1 MPNKGIGNPVIKV
14 HDVSKWFG
22 KFRVLDNLTL
32 DIDSGTVAVV
42 CGPSGA
48 GKSTLIR
55 CINGLEKFQAGTI
68 EVDDIPVNPSSK
80 SIFEIRRK
88 VGIVFQNYNLFPHL
102 TCLEN
107 LTISPV
113 KVLKNSKNE
122 AQKMAFQL
130 LERVGIVD
138 QALKYPSQLSG
149 GQQQRVAIAR
159 ALAMNPEVMLFDE
172 PTSALDPEMIKEVL
186 EVMKSLA
193 REGQVTMIVV
203 THEMGFAK
211 EVCNSLVFME
221 AGRIIETGAPKEFF
235 ENPKTE
241 RAQKFVEQIMI

>member
-1 MPNKGIGNPVIKV
+1 MQNNDEKHPVIKI
-14 HDVSKWFG
+14 HEISKWFG
-22 KFRVLDNLTL
+22 KFCVLDNVSL
-32 DIDSGTVAVV
+32 DIDRGTVAVI

-68 EVDDIPVNPSSK
+68 DVDNIRVDPSSK

-102 TCLEN
+102 RCVEN
-107 LTISPV
+107 LTISPI
-113 KVLKNSKNE
+113 KILKRDREE
-122 AQKMAFQL
+122 AEKMAFQL
-130 LERVGIVD
+130 LDRVGVAD
-138 QALKYPSQLSG
+138 QAQKYPSQLSG

-159 ALAMNPEVMLFDE
+159 ALAMKPEVMLFDE

-211 EVCNSLVFME
+211 EVCNTLVFME

-235 ENPKTE
+235 QNPQTE
-241 RAQKFVEQIMI
+241 RAQKFVEQIMT

>member
-1 MPNKGIGNPVIKV
+1 MPNNGIGKPVIKV

-32 DIDSGTVAVV
+32 DIDRGTVAVV

-130 LERVGIVD
+130 LERVGVVD

-221 AGRIIETGAPKEFF
+221 AGRIIETGTPKEFF